1 MNMMGKIIGGTIGF
15 AMGGPLGAIAGAVF
29 GHAYDSSSELDE
41 SATRSSQ
48 LSHGEKNQLT
58 FFVASFSMLA
68 KLAQSDG
75 QITREEVNAV
85 ERFISQDLKL
95 SSQSRRVAMDVFL
108 AAIRA
113 PESFEAYAT
122 QFYNEFAH
130 DAQMMEMM
138 VDLLFRVSIADAPLS
153 KREEALIQNAS
164 RIFRFSPSQYD
175 RIKSRYVSD
184 SEKYYAILKSSPT
197 DSMEQIKS
205 QYRKLASEY
214 HPDKITAKGLPDE
227 FVQLANDRFREIQ
240 AAYDT
245 IKQERGV
252 K

>member
-29 GHAYDSSSELDE
+29 GHAYDTSSEMDAAE
-41 SATRSSQ
+41 ARHSGISN
-48 LSHGEKNQLT
+48 GERNQLT

-95 SSQSRRVAMDVFL
+95 SSQSRKVAMDVFL
-108 AAIRA
+108 AAIRS
-113 PESFEAYAT
+113 PESFEAFAT
-122 QFYNEFAH
+122 QFYNEFTYN
-130 DAQMMEMM
+130 AQMMELM
-138 VDLLFRVSIADAPLS
+138 VDILFRVSIADAPLS
-153 KREEALIQNAS
+153 NREETLIQSAS
-164 RIFRFSPSQYD
+164 IIFRFNPSQYE
-175 RIKSRYVSD
+175 RIKSKYVSS
-184 SEKYYAILKSSPT
+184 SEKYYAILKSAPT
-197 DSMEQIKS
+197 DPMEQIRS
-205 QYRKLASEY
+205 QYRRLVSEY

-227 FVQLANDRFREIQ
+227 FVQLANERFREIQ
-240 AAYDT
+240 AAYDA